1 MDKKWWIC
9 HALSNAPAKWTSW
22 WQFLD
27 PDQIWCLIS
36 CLPTDGVDS
45 MFMNHKVTSWV
56 TKWVTHSVSCSLRG
70 SPTQVIARLVSALAG
85 TLACVYKEHTTSVT
99 HFCFKT
105 RNKTRVLINNEES
118 WKKRYLKEGTWR
130 FWNENEIK
138 GKIDIDRRYMTKE
151 EGWRKYLKIN
161 KLATLPVN
169 WGEWTI

>member
-1 MDKKWWIC
+1 MDDKYKLQIHCLLLLQLFFSWNYHNISMDKKWWIC
-9 HALSNAPAKWTSW
+9 HALSNAPAKCTSW

-56 TKWVTHSVSCSLRG
+56 AKWVTHSVSCSLRG

-99 HFCFKT
+99 HFLF
-105 RNKTRVLINNEES
+105 
-118 WKKRYLKEGTWR
+118 
-130 FWNENEIK
+130 
-138 GKIDIDRRYMTKE
+138 
-151 EGWRKYLKIN
+151 
-161 KLATLPVN
+161 
-169 WGEWTI
+169 